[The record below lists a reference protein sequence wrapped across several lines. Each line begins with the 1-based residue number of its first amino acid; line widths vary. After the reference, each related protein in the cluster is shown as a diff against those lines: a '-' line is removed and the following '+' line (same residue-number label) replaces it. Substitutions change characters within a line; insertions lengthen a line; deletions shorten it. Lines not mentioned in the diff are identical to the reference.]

1 MAFPYRAAPHVPR
14 AVPCVPL
21 RHCTADARAAANA
34 PGREVLAVGPQSLQ
48 KILRSCDYYTEK
60 CDGKDRELGG
70 ACRMV
75 RELAKEV
82 REQVEIIDR
91 KSTEAAGEHDRM
103 STLLEQYLTVFTA
116 DSSLK
121 TDLASVLGQEWVGAR
136 GHSVLTPEVLN
147 DALAECCSLIHVLR
161 RDLLWLSRY
170 PHVGAVSARSSTSPC
185 SKHRALPVLCEQ
197 PAVGLQR
204 ARSARRH
211 AFEPRSLKTCSDFSG
226 R

>member
-1 MAFPYRAAPHVPR
+1 MKGMAFPYRAAPHVPR

-161 RDLLWLSRY
+161 RDLVNSQ
-170 PHVGAVSARSSTSPC
+170 A
-185 SKHRALPVLCEQ
+185 
-197 PAVGLQR
+197 QR
-204 ARSARRH
+204 ARDLPKFEQAVQALAAEKNQEQQQLSATIAQLKLSVERERSALHAAHASAR
-211 AFEPRSLKTCSDFSG
+211 
-226 R
+226 

>member
-1 MAFPYRAAPHVPR
+1 MYCRV
-14 AVPCVPL
+14 
-21 RHCTADARAAANA
+21 ADAQAAANA
-34 PGREVLAVGPQSLQ
+34 PGREVIAVGPQSLRS
-48 KILRSCDYYTEK
+48 ILRSCDYYTEK

-82 REQVEIIDR
+82 RAQVDIIDR

-136 GHSVLTPEVLN
+136 GHSVLTPEVLH
-147 DALAECCSLIHVLR
+147 DALTECCSLIHVLR
-161 RDLLWLSRY
+161 RDLVNS
-170 PHVGAVSARSSTSPC
+170 HA
-185 SKHRALPVLCEQ
+185 
-197 PAVGLQR
+197 QR
-204 ARSARRH
+204 ARDLPKFEQAVQALAAEKNQEQQQLSATIAQLNLSLEQERSALH
-211 AFEPRSLKTCSDFSG
+211 AAHACAR
-226 R
+226 